1 MNRRPPS
8 ATRTDTRFPYTTR
21 FRSVRRGGRK
31 ADQDVAVEQRLDQ
44 ADIVQVSGAD
54 PGIVGNEEI
63 AGPHRV
69 DAETFDSGAHRTRQ
83 RAEERWDAAAVFRQ
97 RASDRSSHNNSAIVR
112 LDHHLDK

>member
-54 PGIVGNEEI
+54 PGIVGNEDI

-69 DAETFDSGAHRTRQ
+69 DAETFDSGAQIGRAPVCTPDTNAHLVCRLLLEKTKNTVLPTPILNRT
-83 RAEERWDAAAVFRQ
+83 
-97 RASDRSSHNNSAIVR
+97 
-112 LDHHLDK
+112 